1 VPAEGLAMTA
11 RVQFRVT
18 DDAYVDVLD
27 AAQSVTAAG
36 PLAPG
41 AVECYPVAI
50 GFLAMPDTR
59 YQLAAA
65 ITITNHAGWLP
76 GEPGCPGPA
85 ACPYGPELRA
95 EVVLPLAAA
104 DTAPASPLPVVD
116 ATPTP

>member
-1 VPAEGLAMTA
+1 MVRGQVCVLNTGPVPAEGLAMTA

-27 AAQSVTAAG
+27 AAQSVAAAG

-50 GFLAMPDTR
+50 AFLAMPETR

-65 ITITNHAGWLP
+65 ITITVNSGVVA
-76 GEPGCPGPA
+76 
-85 ACPYGPELRA
+85 LRI
-95 EVVLPLAAA
+95 E
-104 DTAPASPLPVVD
+104 ASPLGM
-116 ATPTP
+116 